1 MRIWLI
7 NHYAV
12 PIQYYPLAR
21 TTNFAKYLMRMG
33 HDVTIFAASS
43 VHNSTINLIENGVL
57 FREEYVE
64 DIHYIYVRCRSY
76 TGNGIGRISNMFEF
90 ARRLDDVCRKFPK
103 PDVVV
108 ATSATPPACMEG
120 LRIAKRYGVKAIAE
134 VTDLWP
140 ESFVSYGLLNKYNPV
155 LIPMYRYEKKMYEYA
170 DAIIFSMEGAYDYI
184 EDRGWE
190 WDIPES
196 KVHYINNGVDLEI
209 FDYNKEHYA
218 IKDEDLEND
227 GIFKVVYTG
236 SIRLVNNIGRL
247 LDAAKSINNPKVK
260 LLLWGKGDELEMLQQ
275 RVIDEKI
282 ENVVFK
288 GYVDKKYVPYIASQ
302 ADLNIV
308 SFLPAS
314 VDEKYGI
321 SPNKLF
327 DYMAAGRPILTVF
340 PCKYNP
346 AVQVGAGEDI
356 EAPSVAN
363 IAAAI
368 ERFAA
373 MDREKYLGYCQN
385 ARKGAQQYDFK
396 RLTEDFLAI
405 MMKSDAKS

>member
-12 PIQYYPLAR
+12 PEVYYPLIR
-21 TTNFAKYLMRMG
+21 TSNFAKYLMRMG
-33 HDVTIFAASS
+33 HEVTIFAASS
-43 VHNSTINLIENGVL
+43 VHNSSINLIEDGSL
-57 FREEYVE
+57 FREEVVN
-64 DIHYIYVRCRSY
+64 DIHYVYVRCRSY
-76 TGNGIGRISNMFEF
+76 EGNGVGRIWNMFEF
-90 ARRLDDVCRKFPK
+90 PFRLESVCEKFPK
-103 PDVVV
+103 PDAVL
-108 ATSATPPACMEG
+108 ASSATPLACKEG
-120 LRIAKRYGVKAIAE
+120 LKLAKKYGAKAVAE
-134 VTDLWP
+134 IVDLWP
-140 ESFVSYGLLNKYNPV
+140 ESFVSFGIVSKYNPI
-155 LIPMYRYEKKMYEYA
+155 LIPMYLFEKKMYEYA
-170 DAIIFSMEGAYDYI
+170 DELVFSMEGAYDYI
-184 EDRGWE
+184 SDRGWE
-190 WDIPES
+190 RDIPRS
-196 KVHYINNGVDLEI
+196 KVHYINNGVDLET
-209 FDYNKEHYA
+209 FDYNKGHYA
-218 IKDEDLEND
+218 VEDEDLQNSET
-227 GIFKVVYTG
+227 FKVIYVG
-236 SIRLVNNIGRL
+236 SIRLVNNIGKL
-247 LDAAKSINNPKVK
+247 IDVAKRITNPKVK
-260 LLLWGKGDELEMLQQ
+260 FLLWGKGNELEMLQQ

-321 SPNKLF
+321 SPNKMF

-346 AVQVGAGEDI
+346 AVQAGAGEDI

-373 MDREKYLGYCQN
+373 LDREKYLRYCQN
-385 ARKGAQQYDFK
+385 ARKGAEQYDFK
-396 RLTEDFLAI
+396 RLTEKLLEI
-405 MMKSDAKS
+405 MTK